1 MYGEL
6 IEMPKGIDVWHDISD
21 ENKKIIETYIQDL
34 TVEGTLSSLTIRS
47 YLIGMRTIARLL
59 NNKSLCDVTNEDMK
73 EILLHL
79 QKKYKV
85 GTIDTYKVTMLKF
98 FKRLHNDDRPACI
111 QCIKLRGKRQKQRES
126 NPDENDLKQMSDDEY
141 EKMVEGA
148 KKLYIEKTQTLAML
162 EVFRWFGCRNA
173 ELCSLKLD
181 SCGKDDIGTFITIYE
196 SKTKPRKIYIT
207 DNPMNYF
214 HEWLNIHPLRGQEDA
229 SCWISLHGRKR
240 FHQTLDKHDIRHRFN
255 AVKRLTDINRPMTP
269 KMLRHRCMNYRIL
282 ERGEDPMQM
291 SFFFGTSIKTINEN
305 YLHRKQDEYLKW
317 ISKKRV
323 ENGEVMSSYT
333 ELEQE
338 KNKLQDEFE
347 KRFQDMERQFKKK
360 MDILDSSLAQATK
373 QHLPDYPS
381 AKIIEDYKR
390 LEAGLKDML
399 EQMVKD
405 GKSKGEIDSF
415 KKLIKKGLT

>member
-1 MYGEL
+1 
-6 IEMPKGIDVWHDISD
+6 
-21 ENKKIIETYIQDL
+21 
-34 TVEGTLSSLTIRS
+34 
-47 YLIGMRTIARLL
+47 
-59 NNKSLCDVTNEDMK
+59 
-73 EILLHL
+73 
-79 QKKYKV
+79 
-85 GTIDTYKVTMLKF
+85 
-98 FKRLHNDDRPACI
+98 
-111 QCIKLRGKRQKQRES
+111 
-126 NPDENDLKQMSDDEY
+126 
-141 EKMVEGA
+141 
-148 KKLYIEKTQTLAML
+148 
-162 EVFRWFGCRNA
+162 
-173 ELCSLKLD
+173 
-181 SCGKDDIGTFITIYE
+181 
-196 SKTKPRKIYIT
+196 
-207 DNPMNYF
+207 
-214 HEWLNIHPLRGQEDA
+214 
-229 SCWISLHGRKR
+229 
-240 FHQTLDKHDIRHRFN
+240 
-255 AVKRLTDINRPMTP
+255 
-269 KMLRHRCMNYRIL
+269 MNYRIL